1 MGETT
6 ANRNVL
12 NIITTYSYISRVS
25 SAVNFTMQITFIY
38 VLQSY
43 ATTTS
48 PHFKG
53 LFRSDKPKSPL
64 VLHSSTPFSQRP
76 PEDMILG
83 QLCPFFT
90 TYCLHLPGFPSC
102 GIARK
107 FPTKILKACVSN
119 FRITYLDH
127 YKYLYEQLY
136 YSSAFMT

>member
-1 MGETT
+1 
-6 ANRNVL
+6 
-12 NIITTYSYISRVS
+12 
-25 SAVNFTMQITFIY
+25 
-38 VLQSY
+38 
-43 ATTTS
+43 
-48 PHFKG
+48 
-53 LFRSDKPKSPL
+53 
-64 VLHSSTPFSQRP
+64 
-76 PEDMILG
+76 MILG

-136 YSSAFMT
+136 YSSAFMTWTVSACIDSIIKVETNNP